1 MFNVTRK
8 AVIGLGNVG
17 PRFDW
22 TPHNAGFAVLD
33 RLAARLG
40 GTHSSVE
47 LEHATAV
54 DVTVGDITVTL
65 VKPTTGMNSSG
76 LALAEIM
83 RVLELDYPEILVVF
97 DDLSLPLGKMR
108 FRDNGRQAAGHN
120 GVASLMSFVPE
131 HRLLSRL
138 KLGVGPDPGG
148 ANRLNYVLSPLPESK
163 HPHYEKVLDAAAQAV
178 ETWAAEGL
186 LPAMNRYNSKEIT
199 S

>member
-1 MFNVTRK
+1 MLKPTK
-8 AVIGLGNVG
+8 MAVIGLGNVG

-40 GTHSSVE
+40 GTPGSVE
-47 LEHATAV
+47 LENASAV
-54 DVTVGDITVTL
+54 DVTIGDVTVTL
-65 VKPTTGMNSSG
+65 VKPTTGMNNSG
-76 LALAEIM
+76 LALDEIM
-83 RVLELDYPEILVVF
+83 RVLELDFPEILIVF

-108 FRDNGRQAAGHN
+108 FRDNGRQTAGHR
-120 GVASLMSFVPE
+120 GVASLLSFVPE

-148 ANRLNYVLSPLPESK
+148 ADRLNYVLSPLPESRR
-163 HPHYEKVLDAAAQAV
+163 PHYDKVLDAAAQAV
-178 ETWAAEGL
+178 ETWAVEGL

-199 S
+199 P